1 MMKPILIFFNGP
13 PRCGKDTAVGQA
25 LALFADKD
33 IRVTQCEFKAPLRN
47 MAIAL
52 SNLNHA
58 EATHIE
64 YCGDKDAPEKLIPH
78 NRSWR
83 QWLIHISENVMKPMF
98 GPDVFGELMLRH
110 IQELALNYA
119 APQVICFSD
128 CGFEPELNVLH
139 TAGYDCVLIRM
150 HRAGCDFSNDSR
162 NFVYLNG
169 VYSVDMFNNG
179 DIAALYDKIDTV
191 YNNFLEYRSIHDV

>member
-1 MMKPILIFFNGP
+1 MKPILMFFNGP
-13 PRCGKDTAVGQA
+13 PHCGKDTAVGQA
-25 LALFADKD
+25 LPLFVSKG
-33 IRVTQCEFKAPLRN
+33 IRVTQCEFKAPLRT
-47 MAIAL
+47 MAIAF
-52 SNLNHA
+52 SNLTPMAANS
-58 EATHIE
+58 IE
-64 YCGDKDAPEKLIPH
+64 YYGDKDAPQELIPH

-110 IQELALNYA
+110 IQELELNT

-128 CGFEPELNVLH
+128 CGFESELNVLH

-150 HRAGCDFSNDSR
+150 HRTGCDFSNDSR

-179 DIAALYDKIDTV
+179 DIASLYDKIDTV